1 MELLMKPNGT
11 KQKTQAAVRAHITLK
26 SLCWKVS
33 MVQPKDN
40 TLFNTPS
47 KAHTPSGKPAERLY
61 PTTIHVPEPAN
72 IKRALFHAP
81 RK

>member
-11 KQKTQAAVRAHITLK
+11 KQKTQTAVRAHITLK

-47 KAHTPSGKPAERLY
+47 KGVLASNISIAQRRKVLDLLMLPQ
-61 PTTIHVPEPAN
+61 TTRNSI
-72 IKRALFHAP
+72 R
-81 RK
+81 

>member
-11 KQKTQAAVRAHITLK
+11 KQKTQTAVRAHITLK

-47 KAHTPSGKPAERLY
+47 KGVLASNIGIAQRRVVLDLLMLPQ
-61 PTTIHVPEPAN
+61 TTRNSI
-72 IKRALFHAP
+72 R
-81 RK
+81 